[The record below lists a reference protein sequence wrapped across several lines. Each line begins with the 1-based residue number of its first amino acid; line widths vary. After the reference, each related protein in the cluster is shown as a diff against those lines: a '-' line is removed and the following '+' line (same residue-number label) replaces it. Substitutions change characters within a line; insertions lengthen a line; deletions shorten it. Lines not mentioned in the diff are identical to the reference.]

1 MKRVA
6 IALALVLT
14 LTACGTPT
22 KSTDGNG
29 LIVRE
34 STFTLKDGR
43 SVTCLIHTNYG
54 AISCDWESAK

>member
-22 KSTDGNG
+22 KITDGNG

-43 SVTCLIHTNYG
+43 SVTCLIHTSHG
-54 AISCDWESAK
+54 AISCDWEHTK